1 MITKELYMIY
11 KNLEKFY
18 YKSREEYETQY
29 LLCFNNVSAEKLNFF
44 INGYQAFYVNT
55 NEITNLIYD
64 IMQANRRLDNICARL
79 PGIALT
85 QYKRNKLIDEINIT
99 NEIEGVYSTKRE
111 ISDILDDIGIK
122 DKSLRFVSLVKKYEK
137 IMDAEEINLKSC
149 EDVRKLYDEIVLQ
162 EVITANLNNAP
173 DGKYFRKNSVSVWND
188 RQEQIYSG
196 LMPEEAINDAMEK
209 ALGILNSETGNK
221 LIDIAI
227 FHYLLGFIHP
237 FYDGNGRMNR
247 FISSYMLSKELNNL
261 ISYGLSAVIKENK
274 NKYNR
279 FFKITNDKINRS
291 DLTPFITNFL
301 EFIKTSLLHMNDKLM
316 EKEEKLEYYKIILE
330 KVYCGNEKYYDILY
344 FLLQNELFGFEGLKM
359 SDLRQIGSLGYS
371 VIRKTLELNKEI
383 IQINNVGKRSFY
395 SVNLTE
401 LDRQADY
408 I

>member
-1 MITKELYMIY
+1 MIY

>member
-1 MITKELYMIY
+1 M
-11 KNLEKFY
+11 
-18 YKSREEYETQY
+18 
-29 LLCFNNVSAEKLNFF
+29 
-44 INGYQAFYVNT
+44 
-55 NEITNLIYD
+55 
-64 IMQANRRLDNICARL
+64 
-79 PGIALT
+79 
-85 QYKRNKLIDEINIT
+85 
-99 NEIEGVYSTKRE
+99 
-111 ISDILDDIGIK
+111 
-122 DKSLRFVSLVKKYEK
+122 
-137 IMDAEEINLKSC
+137 
-149 EDVRKLYDEIVLQ
+149 
-162 EVITANLNNAP
+162 ITANLNNAP

-301 EFIKTSLLHMNDKLM
+301 EFIKTSVLHMNDKLM
-316 EKEEKLEYYKIILE
+316 EIEEKLEYYKIILE

>member
-1 MITKELYMIY
+1 MIY

-227 FHYLLGFIHP
+227 VHYLLGFIHP

-279 FFKITNDKINRS
+279 FFKITNDKINRA